1 MIERTTRASRRRDE
15 GGAASQRQVLALAAS
30 ALLTAAVALPMAY
43 QAHEARTEDEREPT
57 RPPEVLGTSTI
68 PGEVPPVVTDGL
80 YWSTPPALDPM
91 VLHGATVTPAPRLF
105 VDVDGIVR
113 ADFRLD
119 DGQVQTDT
127 DAPFELDDGR
137 PVALGT
143 EGAGPSD
150 HSLTVT
156 ITFEGG
162 RSEVRQ
168 ASFSVAAG

>member
-43 QAHEARTEDEREPT
+43 QAREARTKDEPT
-57 RPPEVLGTSTI
+57 SSPRPEVLGTSTV
-68 PGEVPPVVTDGL
+68 PGERPAVPSDGL
-80 YWSTPPALDPM
+80 YWSTPPALDPI

-105 VDVDGIVR
+105 VDVDGVVR

-119 DGQVQTDT
+119 DGQVQSDT
-127 DAPFELDDGR
+127 EAPFELADGQ
-137 PVALGT
+137 PVDLGT
-143 EGAGPSD
+143 DGTGPSD

-168 ASFSVAAG
+168 AFFSAAAG